1 MPYIIRHDISH
12 TEFSSIQRQQMRT
25 LFIHPNYL
33 QLQDLPIIVY
43 KPAKPNQTNR
53 FLIHVLLSLGT
64 YSNELQLFNSSNL
77 VDSFRQAQLL
87 LSRDHNVQPSIEDV
101 CHITRRYILEQLL
114 FIPGGTKTFD

>member
-43 KPAKPNQTNR
+43 
-53 FLIHVLLSLGT
+53 VLLSLGT

-77 VDSFRQAQLL
+77 LDLFRQAQLL